1 MSLRLIRVTAAA
13 ERIEQL
19 RNGVA
24 GREGVLD
31 HGVSPA
37 ERGRLTLSL
46 LSGAY
51 ERQEL
56 LDDIQDHFGGSLGW
70 RMVVLPVEGMA
81 PKPEL
86 DEAQE
91 ARMNRAAEVETREE
105 LYNQVAGRARTDSNY
120 VLLAALSTVV
130 ATVGM
135 SEDEPAVVIG
145 AMVIA
150 PLLGP
155 HLALTLGAALGDR
168 TLVRRAA
175 GAAALGI
182 ALAVGLAYAL
192 GLAAPLDLGAG
203 EVLARTGLSA
213 SGIALALA
221 SGAAAALSV
230 TTGLSSALVGVM
242 VSVALLPP
250 AAAVGLMLA
259 AGETDRALGAALLLA
274 TNVVCVNLAG
284 QVVFLLRG
292 VRPRTWLERRE
303 AVGSVGISLLV
314 WAIGLAALAAVAALR
329 ASG

>member
-19 RNGVA
+19 RNRIAQRDGVF
-24 GREGVLD
+24 D
-31 HGVSPA
+31 HSVAPA
-37 ERGRLTLSL
+37 EGEQKTLSI
-46 LSGAY
+46 LSAAY
-51 ERQEL
+51 QRQEL
-56 LDDIQDHFGGSLGW
+56 LDDIQGHLGEAGRW

-81 PKPEL
+81 PEPEL
-86 DEAQE
+86 DEELE
-91 ARMNRAAEVETREE
+91 ARMNRAVEVQTREE
-105 LYNQVAGRARTDSNY
+105 LYNQVSTGAQTDSNY
-120 VLLAALSTVV
+120 LLLAALSTVV
-130 ATVGM
+130 AAVGM
-135 SEDEPAVVIG
+135 SEDETAVVIG

-155 HLALTLGAALGDR
+155 HLALTLGAALGDLA
-168 TLVRRAA
+168 LVRRAA

-182 ALAVGLAYAL
+182 ALAVGIAYAL
-192 GLAAPLDLGAG
+192 GLFAPLDLEAG
-203 EVLARTGLSA
+203 EILARTEMSLS
-213 SGIALALA
+213 GVALALA

-250 AAAVGLMLA
+250 AAAIGLMLA

-274 TNVVCVNLAG
+274 TNVVCVNLSG

-292 VRPRTWLERRE
+292 VRPRTWLKRRE

-314 WAIGLAALAAVAALR
+314 WAIGLGALAAVAALG
-329 ASG
+329 ADG